1 VFIHHRRHQRPAAL
15 NGGLAFDSSAD
26 VSSLVTST
34 RPPSAAIIARRT
46 SPDFCPPPPISGFL
60 FFDFDF
66 YSLELSADDSGSS
79 RSFVFVF
86 FVFSL
91 FFVVINHVTTD
102 FVVSA
107 NSDDDSPN
115 SDDDGAVADAGRR
128 DPVPHPTALGPRA
141 LVPPDHPFALASRRR
156 RHRRRPHTH
165 PTTPA
170 ARGRQRDPLLVMHTD
185 AERKKR
191 KRDFL
196 ATTFRALCTLCCV
209 SDDKA
214 GLKGHARRGFVASL
228 GHKRKFQVAATFG
241 WSTSFVAKPAPGE
254 LWYYLSSANG
264 RRAWR

>member
-1 VFIHHRRHQRPAAL
+1 MFIHHRRHQRPAAL
-15 NGGLAFDSSAD
+15 NGGLACDSSAD
-26 VSSLVTST
+26 VSSLVTT
-34 RPPSAAIIARRT
+34 TGPPSASIIVRRT

-170 ARGRQRDPLLVMHTD
+170 ARGRQRDPLLVRNTD
-185 AERKKR
+185 DARRERNVKEIFSQPPSVPCVR
-191 KRDFL
+191 CARDD
-196 ATTFRALCTLCCV
+196 T
-209 SDDKA
+209 S
-214 GLKGHARRGFVASL
+214 GLKSRKARICCFFRPQEEISGCSD
-228 GHKRKFQVAATFG
+228 
-241 WSTSFVAKPAPGE
+241 
-254 LWYYLSSANG
+254 LWLVHVVCC
-264 RRAWR
+264 